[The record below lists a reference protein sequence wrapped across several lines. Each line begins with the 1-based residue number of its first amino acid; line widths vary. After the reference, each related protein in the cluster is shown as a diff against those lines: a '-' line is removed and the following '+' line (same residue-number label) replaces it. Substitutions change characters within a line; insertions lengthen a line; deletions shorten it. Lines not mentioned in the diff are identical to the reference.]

1 MVTYFLQ
8 LERLHTS
15 IDVIFDMGT
24 YANMDN
30 IFISLFE
37 LIYMIKI
44 DIMTLMLTSLVT
56 NAVNAFDNMT

>member
-44 DIMTLMLTSLVT
+44 EIMTLMLTSLVT
-56 NAVNAFDNMT
+56 NVVNAFDNMT